1 MRWHSPQRS
10 QPTQQPQ
17 NPKQQNNSH
26 RRKLAAAALVSAA
39 GAAAG
44 AVAWWYCE
52 GERRRREGEEA
63 QRSAMLDTL
72 ASIIEGD
79 RPLHA
84 GSGGLAGGGGGGG
97 GADPAAAAGAD
108 PAAAASA
115 FAAAAGHAGDA
126 SAGDPLDASLARHFE
141 SIQSLSDR
149 QALESLL
156 PRLRGVL
163 SAATDIEPLKERI
176 RAMSA
181 AEQQQ
186 QQQQQQDE
194 QEGQEGAEANG
205 GTTAAAAN
213 GRAATSAAA
222 AAEAKLAAWRQLAC
236 LCFTRAAGACWLVPL
251 LDLLVRMKLHVVAR
265 HMYLESKLPGL
276 AAAAGAGNGAPALN
290 GGSPFGAAAS
300 TATTRTHLPPRLSD
314 RAKEEFFRSD
324 YFVEVGAVGLLRKL
338 SAAVEAALAGV
349 DLAAEVTAADVE
361 RLMVAVHARFEAS
374 FERCEDLWH
383 GYLLP
388 PGLQPVA
395 RAAAAANGGRGGGAG
410 DANANLDPIHPASAH
425 PPPVLSPVE
434 AAMVDELNAELRD
447 VLSDYRFVEALRAAV
462 RHTSRASGAYIA
474 ARAFGSGGSA
484 AAMNVA
490 VETTTTPGGGAGEDA
505 VAAAAQ
511 QQAAASQPPA
521 QRPLAF
527 VVPVVAKS
535 SQLLFDE
542 AHRCTRGIS
551 SLQAVLS
558 LCASVFSFGP
568 HIA

>member
-1 MRWHSPQRS
+1 V
-10 QPTQQPQ
+10 
-17 NPKQQNNSH
+17 
-26 RRKLAAAALVSAA
+26 AAALVSAA

-44 AVAWWYCE
+44 AAAWWYCE

-63 QRSAMLDTL
+63 ERRSATLLDTL

-79 RPLHA
+79 RRP
-84 GSGGLAGGGGGGG
+84 GG
-97 GADPAAAAGAD
+97 GASSGADADALLAQQQQQQQGGAGADGLFFAGGAAAAAAAAAAAGGGD
-108 PAAAASA
+108 GGNGDDHGSSA
-115 FAAAAGHAGDA
+115 
-126 SAGDPLDASLARHFE
+126 LDASLARHFE

-156 PRLRGVL
+156 PRLRAVL
-163 SAATDIEPLKERI
+163 AAATDIEPLKERI

-186 QQQQQQDE
+186 DQQAAG
-194 QEGQEGAEANG
+194 EG
-205 GTTAAAAN
+205 AAAA
-213 GRAATSAAA
+213 AAA
-222 AAEAKLAAWRQLAC
+222 APAAASAAEAKLAAWRQLAR
-236 LCFTRAAGACWLVPL
+236 LCFTRAVGACWLVPL

-276 AAAAGAGNGAPALN
+276 AAAAGGGGGGGGAN
-290 GGSPFGAAAS
+290 GGGAFGANGLLPNGGGAS
-300 TATTRTHLPPRLSD
+300 NGHHPHHSQLPPRLSD
-314 RAKEEFFRSD
+314 RAKEEFLRCD

-338 SAAVEAALAGV
+338 GAAVDGALAGV
-349 DLAAEVTAADVE
+349 DLAAEVTPADVE
-361 RLMVAVHARFEAS
+361 RLVVAAHARFEAS

-388 PGLQPVA
+388 PGAQPVAQAQAQQA
-395 RAAAAANGGRGGGAG
+395 RAAAEAAAAAAAAASSGGQA
-410 DANANLDPIHPASAH
+410 PATIG
-425 PPPVLSPVE
+425 PPPPPLLLSPVE

-447 VLSDYRFVEALRAAV
+447 VLADYRFVEALRAAV

-474 ARAFGSGGSA
+474 ARAFCGGGGPGGEMARAGSA
-484 AAMNVA
+484 AAM
-490 VETTTTPGGGAGEDA
+490 
-505 VAAAAQ
+505 AAAAAAGGGEDGKGGE
-511 QQAAASQPPA
+511 AAAGAGASTA
-521 QRPLAF
+521 VVTARPLAF